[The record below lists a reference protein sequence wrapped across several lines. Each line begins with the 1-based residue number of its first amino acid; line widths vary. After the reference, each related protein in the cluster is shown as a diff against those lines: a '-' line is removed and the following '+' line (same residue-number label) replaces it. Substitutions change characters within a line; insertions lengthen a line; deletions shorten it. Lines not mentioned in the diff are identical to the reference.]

1 MQLRSNI
8 RFCAITLA
16 ALVNSTT
23 INPALAAPAQSDGT
37 YRNQI
42 AYASVTPCPDLQ
54 AARLIA
60 TTFFESEDYR
70 DSMLLYQS
78 ICQQPA
84 ATADD
89 FRLLGESHFRQ
100 KAYAR
105 AAQCFG
111 RAVQMD
117 PKSDQMRVRLVEA
130 LLAAKDKHGAQQ
142 ACSSALT
149 CVSDTYNH
157 GQLETLQRL
166 ISQPDLQSL
175 LSGSSSGR
183 TFAARGPQG

>member
-1 MQLRSNI
+1 MASPPRFCQTTQIESIARSNIRCAEVFQMQLRSNI

-78 ICQQPA
+78 IC
-84 ATADD
+84 
-89 FRLLGESHFRQ
+89 
-100 KAYAR
+100 
-105 AAQCFG
+105 
-111 RAVQMD
+111 
-117 PKSDQMRVRLVEA
+117 
-130 LLAAKDKHGAQQ
+130 
-142 ACSSALT
+142 
-149 CVSDTYNH
+149 
-157 GQLETLQRL
+157 
-166 ISQPDLQSL
+166 
-175 LSGSSSGR
+175 
-183 TFAARGPQG
+183 